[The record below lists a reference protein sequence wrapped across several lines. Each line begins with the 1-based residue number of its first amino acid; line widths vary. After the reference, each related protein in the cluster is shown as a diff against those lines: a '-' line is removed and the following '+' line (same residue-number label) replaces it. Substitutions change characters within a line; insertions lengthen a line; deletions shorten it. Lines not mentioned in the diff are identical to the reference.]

1 MSVRQRPA
9 RAACSDT
16 GSAMWLALALSP
28 FLAGC
33 DLGPDYVKPTLE
45 VPAAYR
51 ASPATAATAWPATDW
66 WSIFGSPELD
76 RLIAEARQHNFDL
89 AAAIARV
96 EEANAQV
103 SISGAPLLP
112 TINGVGT
119 AEAVQTPKGP
129 GTAVTV
135 GNVNRKSYS
144 TTHLYSLEAQATYLV
159 DFWGQNRAALES
171 AQASLLASTFDQ
183 QTVALTVESS
193 VATTWFQ
200 ALGFNDRLNVARSN
214 LADSEK
220 ILAAIRARLAAGTA
234 TALDVAQQQALVEGV
249 RANIPN
255 FQSQVEQQVIALG
268 ILTGRPPESVDAKP
282 GSLQDI
288 LLLPIGPG
296 LPSDLLLR
304 RPDVANAEAQLVAQN
319 ANIKVARAAFF
330 PQVNLTLLGGLQS
343 AALGTLFVNS
353 LASEALGT
361 VTQTIFDNGLKE
373 GQFAQAKA
381 RYEELVADYRKSVV
395 QAFTD
400 VDTALTAVQYATE
413 QQAQEQRAVDVA
425 QRAVDI
431 AKVQLAAGTVDVT
444 TVLTTEQTLFADQ
457 DLLAQVRLVRAQA
470 LVNLYKALGG
480 GWTMPAT
487 EASTPTAATTE
498 ASR

>member
-1 MSVRQRPA
+1 LCLAILPVL
-9 RAACSDT
+9 AA
-16 GSAMWLALALSP
+16 
-28 FLAGC
+28 C
-33 DLGPDYVKPTLE
+33 DLGPDYARPKLD

-51 ASPATAATAWPATDW
+51 ASPATAATAWPSTDW
-66 WSIFGSPELD
+66 WSIFRSPELD
-76 RLIAEARQHNFDL
+76 RLIADARQNNFDL

-96 EEANAQV
+96 QEANAQV
-103 SISGAPLLP
+103 SIAGSPLLP
-112 TINGVGT
+112 TLNGVGT
-119 AEAVQTPKGP
+119 GEFTQTPKGP
-129 GTAVTV
+129 GSAVTF
-135 GNVNRKSYS
+135 GNVLNQKHYA
-144 TTHLYSLEAQATYLV
+144 TAHLYNLEAQATYLV
-159 DFWGQNRAALES
+159 DFWGQNAAALQS

-183 QTVALTVESS
+183 QTVALTVEAS

-200 ALGFNDRLNVARSN
+200 ALGFNDRLSVAHKN

-220 ILAAIRARLAAGTA
+220 ILGAINARLAAGTA

-255 FQSQVEQQVIALG
+255 FQSQVEQQLIGLG
-268 ILTGRPPESVDAKP
+268 ILTGHPPEAVDAKA

-288 LLLPIGPG
+288 LLLPVGPG
-296 LPSDLLLR
+296 VPSDLLLR
-304 RPDVANAEAQLVAQN
+304 RPDVANAEAILVAQN
-319 ANIKVARAAFF
+319 ANVKVARAAFF
-330 PQVNLTLLGGLQS
+330 PAVDLTLIGGLQS

-353 LASEALGT
+353 LAAQALGT

-381 RYEELVADYRKSVV
+381 RYEELVAGYRKAVV

-400 VDTALTAVQYATE
+400 VDTALTALRYAAE
-413 QQAQEQRAVDVA
+413 QEAQEQRAVEIA

-431 AKVQLAAGTVDVT
+431 AKAQLAAGTIDVT
-444 TVLTTEQTLFADQ
+444 TVLTAEQTLFVDQ
-457 DLLAQVRLVRAQA
+457 DLLAQVRLVRALA

-480 GWTMPAT
+480 GWTMPAN
-487 EASTPTAATTE
+487 EASSTPTGGTTE

>member
-1 MSVRQRPA
+1 M
-9 RAACSDT
+9 
-16 GSAMWLALALSP
+16 
-28 FLAGC
+28 
-33 DLGPDYVKPTLE
+33 
-45 VPAAYR
+45 
-51 ASPATAATAWPATDW
+51 
-66 WSIFGSPELD
+66 
-76 RLIAEARQHNFDL
+76 
-89 AAAIARV
+89 
-96 EEANAQV
+96 
-103 SISGAPLLP
+103 
-112 TINGVGT
+112 
-119 AEAVQTPKGP
+119 
-129 GTAVTV
+129 
-135 GNVNRKSYS
+135 
-144 TTHLYSLEAQATYLV
+144 
-159 DFWGQNRAALES
+159 

-200 ALGFNDRLNVARSN
+200 ALGFNDRLSVARSN
-214 LADSEK
+214 LADAEK
-220 ILAAIRARLAAGTA
+220 ILTAIHARLEAGTA
-234 TALDVAQQQALVEGV
+234 NALDVAQQQALVEGV

-255 FQSQVEQQVIALG
+255 FQSQVEQQLIGLG
-268 ILTGRPPESVDAKP
+268 ILIGHPPESVDAKP

-319 ANIKVARAAFF
+319 ANIKVARTAFF
-330 PQVNLTLLGGLQS
+330 PQVNLTLLGGLES

-353 LASEALGT
+353 LAAEALGT
-361 VTQTIFDNGLKE
+361 VTQTIFDNGLRQ
-373 GQFAQAKA
+373 GQYDQAKA
-381 RYEELVADYRKSVV
+381 RYEELAADYRKSVV

-400 VDTALTAVQYATE
+400 VDTALTAVLYATE

-431 AKVQLAAGTVDVT
+431 AKAQLAAGTVDVT

-480 GWTMPAT
+480 GWTSAAT
-487 EASTPTAATTE
+487 EASTPTEGTIE
-498 ASR
+498 ANR